1 MRFLNKGVKEA
12 TKSILEVGVPAA
24 MDDVYWDDES
34 FAGAGESTTGR
45 RRRRR
50 KIEISVFDRLPRT
63 T

>member
-34 FAGAGESTTGR
+34 FTR
-45 RRRRR
+45 RGGDYNWQ
-50 KIEISVFDRLPRT
+50 KEEKKENTELDF
-63 T
+63 